1 VYALLRQE
9 GIGMFHFKAPI
20 EFGIA
25 AGENA

>member
-1 VYALLRQE
+1 VYALLRQA
-9 GIGMFHFKAPI
+9 GIGMFYIKAPI